1 MRLAEARSYTAA
13 IAMDEAADTVLRLER
28 ALRERPLDLSLHHRL
43 AGAHKAL
50 IDGDGAEAALAEIT
64 RQVPMAFASLL
75 HLARHVEL
83 RGDTRG
89 AILGYTRAIKTAQ
102 TLGFWYGEES
112 TAPWLVNLVLHAMQI
127 AHHGRI
133 ELFEAEL
140 ESWAAKYGADEVARI
155 GDGLAMWLGTKPL
168 ERADPRQQPSFF
180 YVPGLPVHPVFPRDA
195 LSFADWYE
203 AETDAIHAEMQ
214 RILDVT
220 RPFHYDVPEAQR
232 GKLAEGAWD
241 AYFFYADGER
251 EDAHHAACPHTS
263 SVLAKLPLDHVRD
276 HGPEVCFSVMRPGA
290 RILPHRGVTNTRAV
304 LHLGLE
310 IPDGCALHLVGVQ
323 EVEGRGGAG
332 FAFDDR
338 FEHEAWNTSDRTRVV
353 LLGDIW
359 NPFLRP
365 AEREIVA
372 GLVASIGDFNRAC
385 EPG

>member
-1 MRLAEARSYTAA
+1 
-13 IAMDEAADTVLRLER
+13 MDEPTATVLRLER
-28 ALRERPLDLSLHHRL
+28 ALRERPLDVALHHRL
-43 AGAHKAL
+43 GGAHKAL
-50 IDGDGAEAALAEIT
+50 IEGPSAEAALAEIT
-64 RQVPMAFASLL
+64 REVPMAYTSLL

-89 AILGYTRAIKTAQ
+89 AIIGYTRAIRTAQ
-102 TLGFWYGEES
+102 TLGFWYAEAS
-112 TAPWLVNLVLHAMQI
+112 TPPWLVQLVLHGMQL

-133 ELFEAEL
+133 ELFQAEL
-140 ESWAAKYGADEVARI
+140 ETWRARYGPDEVARVAE
-155 GDGLAMWLGTKPL
+155 GLAMWLGIQPL

-180 YVPGLPVHPVFPRDA
+180 YLPGLPVHPVFPRDT
-195 LSFADWYE
+195 LTFADWYE
-203 AETDAIHAEMQ
+203 SETDAIAHEMQ
-214 RILDVT
+214 RILDDT

-232 GKLAEGAWD
+232 DQLTTGGWD

-263 SVLAKLPLDHVRD
+263 SVLARLPLDHVRD

-304 LHLGLE
+304 LHLGLD

-323 EVEGRGGAG
+323 EVHWQRGAC
-332 FAFDDR
+332 FAFDDT
-338 FEHEAWNTSDRTRVV
+338 FEHEAWNRGDRTRVV

-359 NPFLRP
+359 NPFLRA

-372 GLVASIGDFNRAC
+372 SIVASIGDFNRAC
-385 EPG
+385 DPR